1 MSVSLTSATLVVR
14 TTAREALHPDVLRE
28 SLRLQDGNA
37 AVAFALRVGLAAG
50 TAVAVPAL
58 TGHRELSAYAALG
71 ALTALFSRSGDHRR
85 LAPLLT
91 LVGAV
96 MVGAIG
102 LFSLVAASGAPAVV
116 GLVLTT
122 ALAAAATALV
132 ALLRIGPP
140 GATVIVFCAGAGLAG
155 SPGLGDVAAR
165 TLAGAGGAA
174 LAWVL
179 CLAGALVRHR
189 AGAWTPH
196 VTLRAQ
202 LRESWRTGGWRLAA
216 TRVLVAG
223 LAAAG
228 VSAALGLGHTS
239 WAVMGA
245 TAVLQGATARHT
257 AVRALQ
263 RATGTAVGAVAIA
276 YPLLA
281 ADLGFWYQAALVVVL
296 QVVTEIV
303 VGRHYGLAQLCIAP
317 MALLMTS
324 LGAPA
329 AAGALAL
336 DRALDTAVGALAGLA
351 AAVLVHR
358 YGGVSRRSAA
368 SSEG

>member
-1 MSVSLTSATLVVR
+1 MSASPAPAPLVVR
-14 TTAREALHPDVLRE
+14 TTAREVLHPDVLRDAW
-28 SLRLQDGNA
+28 RLQHGDA

-50 TAVAVPAL
+50 TAIAVPAL
-58 TGHRELSAYAALG
+58 AGHRELSSYAALG
-71 ALTALFSRSGDHRR
+71 ALTALFSRAGSARR
-85 LAPLLT
+85 QAPLLA

-96 MVGAIG
+96 MVGAIA
-102 LFSLVAASGAPAVV
+102 LFSLVAASGAPAAV
-116 GLVLTT
+116 GFLLTT

-140 GATVIVFCAGAGLAG
+140 GATVVVFCAGAGLAG

-165 TLAGAGGAA
+165 TLVGAGGAA
-174 LAWVL
+174 LAWVV
-179 CLAGALVRHR
+179 CLAGALAGRR
-189 AGAWTPH
+189 AGAAPH
-196 VTLRAQ
+196 TTLREQ
-202 LRESWRTGGWRLAA
+202 LRASWGTEGWRLAA
-216 TRVLVAG
+216 VRVLVGG
-223 LAAAG
+223 LAASG
-228 VSAALGLGHTS
+228 LSAALGLGHTS

-245 TAVLQGATARHT
+245 TAVLAGATARHT
-257 AVRALQ
+257 AVRAVQ

-281 ADLGFWYQAALVVVL
+281 AHLGFWQQAALVVVL

-324 LGAPA
+324 LGGPA
-329 AAGALAL
+329 AAGTLAL
-336 DRALDTAVGALAGLA
+336 DRALDTTAGALAGLA

-358 YGGVSRRSAA
+358 YGGVRRRRAA
-368 SSEG
+368 SSAG